1 MLDLFKHKNN
11 VALLTED
18 SSLFLSYQDLLD
30 FSSEIR
36 EVIPS
41 RSFGIILCSNSIGA
55 IAAYVSCL
63 QNRVVPLLLPSDI
76 SVDLLNNYVSIYRP
90 SFLWMPD
97 KLSIYDNLQIQ
108 FHKYGYVLKKL
119 NRFSSDSNTP
129 ELYKELALLL
139 TTSGSTG
146 SPKLVRLSYL
156 NIQSNALSI
165 SEYLELTS
173 AERPITSLPMHY
185 SYGLSVINSHL
196 LVGATIL
203 LTDRSIFDRAF
214 WSFLKTQ
221 NATSI
226 SGVPYMYEMLDKLR
240 FFRMDLP
247 YLKTLTQAGGKL
259 SKDLQLKFAEYASKE
274 NKKFFVMYGQSEAT
288 ARISFLPYNR
298 CLEKVGSVGIAVPGG
313 RVRIVDEN
321 HDNSSVGELVY
332 RGENVSLG
340 YASNY
345 EDLSKGDD
353 NHGELFTGDIA
364 RIDDEGYIYVVGRKK
379 RFLKIFGNRVNLD
392 EIESLIKT
400 QFSGIECACTG
411 KDDQMLIYLTDKTY
425 CDDIKS
431 FIAKIT
437 RLNFSA
443 FNIILTDKIPVSES
457 GKILYSML
465 GV

>member
-18 SSLFLSYQDLLD
+18 SSLCLSYQDLLD

-203 LTDRSIFDRAF
+203 LTDRSILDRAF

-259 SKDLQLKFAEYASKE
+259 SKDLQLKFAEYASK
-274 NKKFFVMYGQSEAT
+274 
-288 ARISFLPYNR
+288 
-298 CLEKVGSVGIAVPGG
+298 
-313 RVRIVDEN
+313 
-321 HDNSSVGELVY
+321 
-332 RGENVSLG
+332 
-340 YASNY
+340 
-345 EDLSKGDD
+345 
-353 NHGELFTGDIA
+353 
-364 RIDDEGYIYVVGRKK
+364 
-379 RFLKIFGNRVNLD
+379 
-392 EIESLIKT
+392 
-400 QFSGIECACTG
+400 
-411 KDDQMLIYLTDKTY
+411 
-425 CDDIKS
+425 
-431 FIAKIT
+431 
-437 RLNFSA
+437 
-443 FNIILTDKIPVSES
+443 
-457 GKILYSML
+457 
-465 GV
+465 